1 VKQIC
6 KKEIAMPDLDPQRQE
21 QARQYA
27 RIKRQLWLVDQ
38 SISLLYAILWLTL
51 GWATGLRAWLTGFIN
66 NDWLLVAAFAS
77 IFTGIYFLLNLPLNY
92 YAGFVLPH
100 RYDLSTQSLKNW
112 TIDQIKGLLLGAV
125 LGLLVI
131 ELVYLAL
138 RQTGDSWWLWLTGG
152 ALVFSVLLANLSP
165 ILIMPIFNK
174 FTPLGEEHA
183 DLAQRLIKLAEQA
196 GTKIKGVYK
205 MDMSRRTK
213 QANAALMGT
222 GNTRRIVLGD
232 TLINEFSDDEI
243 ETILAHELGH
253 HVHKDIPWMIGFGTL
268 TTALSFYLVSLAMNW
283 AIQAFGLTGIADPA
297 SLPALMI
304 LLSLYGLI
312 LMPIN
317 NAFSRWRERMAD
329 DYALEA
335 TGKSDSFASA
345 FTRLANQ
352 NLSEVDPQ
360 PWVVFLFY
368 SHPPL
373 NARIAKAEKWG
384 KS

>member
-1 VKQIC
+1 
-6 KKEIAMPDLDPQRQE
+6 MPDLDPQRQE

-38 SISLLYAILWLTL
+38 SISLLYAILWLTFS
-51 GWATGLRAWLTGFIN
+51 WATGLRAWLTGFIN

-92 YAGFVLPH
+92 YTGFVLPH

>member
-1 VKQIC
+1 
-6 KKEIAMPDLDPQRQE
+6 MPDLDSQRQK
-21 QARQYA
+21 QAKQYA

-38 SISLLYAILWLTL
+38 FISLLYALLWLTL
-51 GWATGLRAWLTGFIN
+51 AWSTGLRAWLEGFTN
-66 NDWLLVAAFAS
+66 NEWLLVAAFAS
-77 IFTGIYFLLNLPLNY
+77 IFAGIYFLLNLPLSY
-92 YAGFVLPH
+92 YDGFALPH
-100 RYDLSTQSLKNW
+100 RYDLSTQSVKDWIVDQLKS
-112 TIDQIKGLLLGAV
+112 IALGAV

-138 RQTGDSWWLWLTGG
+138 RLTGDAWWLWLTGG
-152 ALVFSVLLANLSP
+152 ALVFSVLLTNLSP

-183 DLAQRLIKLAEQA
+183 DLAERLIKLAENA

-205 MDMSRRTK
+205 MDMSRRTR

-232 TLINEFSDDEI
+232 TLIDEFSADEI

-253 HVHKDIPWMIGFGTL
+253 HVHRDIPWMIAFGTL
-268 TTALSFYLVSLAMNW
+268 TTAVSFFLVSLAMDW
-283 AIQAFGLTGIADPA
+283 AVQTFGLNGVADPA

-304 LLSLYGLI
+304 LLSLYGLL
-312 LMPIN
+312 LMPIE
-317 NAFSRWRERMAD
+317 NAFSRWRENLAD

-335 TGKSDSFASA
+335 TGKSQAFASA

-352 NLSEVDPQ
+352 NLSDVDPQ
-360 PWVVFLFY
+360 SWVVFLFY

-384 KS
+384 QA

>member
-1 VKQIC
+1 
-6 KKEIAMPDLDPQRQE
+6 MPDLDPQRQE

-38 SISLLYAILWLTL
+38 SISLLYAILWLTF

-205 MDMSRRTK
+205 IDMSRRTK

-384 KS
+384 QS

>member
-1 VKQIC
+1 
-6 KKEIAMPDLDPQRQE
+6 MPDLDPQRQK
-21 QARQYA
+21 QAKQYA

-38 SISLLYAILWLTL
+38 FISLIYALLWLIL
-51 GWATGLRAWLTGFIN
+51 GWATGLRAWLEGFFN
-66 NDWLLVAAFAS
+66 NEWLLVAAFAS
-77 IFTGIYFLLNLPLNY
+77 IFAGIYFLLNLPLSY

-100 RYDLSTQSLKNW
+100 RYDLSTQSRKDWAMDQLKSVA
-112 TIDQIKGLLLGAV
+112 LGAV
-125 LGLLVI
+125 FGLLII

-138 RQTGDSWWLWLTGG
+138 RITGENWWLWLTGG
-152 ALVFSVLLANLSP
+152 ALFFSVLLANLAP
-165 ILIMPIFNK
+165 VIIMPIFNK
-174 FTPLGEEHA
+174 FTPLGDEHA
-183 DLAQRLIKLAEQA
+183 DLAERLVKLAENA

-205 MDMSRRTK
+205 MDMSRRTR

-232 TLINEFSDDEI
+232 TLIDTFSADEI

-253 HVHKDIPWMIGFGTL
+253 HVHHDIPWMIAFGTL

-283 AIQAFGLTGIADPA
+283 AIGAFGLRGVADPA

-304 LLSLYGLI
+304 LLSLYGLL
-312 LMPIN
+312 LMPIE
-317 NAFSRWRERMAD
+317 NAFSRWRENMAD

-335 TGKSDSFASA
+335 TGKSEAFASA

-352 NLSEVDPQ
+352 NLSDVDPQ

-368 SHPPL
+368 NHPPL
-373 NARIAKAEKWG
+373 NARIAKAKKWG
-384 KS
+384 

>member
-1 VKQIC
+1 
-6 KKEIAMPDLDPQRQE
+6 MPDLDPQRQE

-38 SISLLYAILWLTL
+38 SISLLYAILWLTF

-384 KS
+384 QS

>member
-1 VKQIC
+1 VKRIY
-6 KKEIAMPDLDPQRQE
+6 KKERTMPNLDPQRQK

-27 RIKRQLWLVDQ
+27 RIRRQLWLVDQ
-38 SISLLYAILWLTL
+38 SVSLLYAILWLTL

-77 IFTGIYFLLNLPLNY
+77 IFTGIYFLLNLPISY

-100 RYDLSTQSLKNW
+100 RYDLSTQSLKDW
-112 TIDQIKGLLLGAV
+112 IIDQVKGLLLGAV

-138 RQTGDSWWLWLTGG
+138 RETGDSWWLWLTGG

-253 HVHKDIPWMIGFGTL
+253 HVHNDIPWMIAFGTL

-283 AIQAFGLTGIADPA
+283 AIQAFGLTGVADPA

-304 LLSLYGLI
+304 LLSLYGLV

-335 TGKSDSFASA
+335 TGKSGAFASA

-352 NLSEVDPQ
+352 NLSEIDPQ
-360 PWVVFLFY
+360 PWVVVLFY

-373 NARIAKAEKWG
+373 NTRIVKAEKWG
-384 KS
+384 EV

>member
-1 VKQIC
+1 
-6 KKEIAMPDLDPQRQE
+6 MPNLDPQRQK

-38 SISLLYAILWLTL
+38 SISLLYAILWLTF

-384 KS
+384 QS

>member
-1 VKQIC
+1 
-6 KKEIAMPDLDPQRQE
+6 MPDLDPQRQE

-38 SISLLYAILWLTL
+38 SISLLYAILWLTF

-165 ILIMPIFNK
+165 ILI
-174 FTPLGEEHA
+174 
-183 DLAQRLIKLAEQA
+183 
-196 GTKIKGVYK
+196 
-205 MDMSRRTK
+205 
-213 QANAALMGT
+213 
-222 GNTRRIVLGD
+222 
-232 TLINEFSDDEI
+232 
-243 ETILAHELGH
+243 
-253 HVHKDIPWMIGFGTL
+253 
-268 TTALSFYLVSLAMNW
+268 
-283 AIQAFGLTGIADPA
+283 
-297 SLPALMI
+297 
-304 LLSLYGLI
+304 LSLI
-312 LMPIN
+312 HI
-317 NAFSRWRERMAD
+317 
-329 DYALEA
+329 
-335 TGKSDSFASA
+335 
-345 FTRLANQ
+345 
-352 NLSEVDPQ
+352 
-360 PWVVFLFY
+360 
-368 SHPPL
+368 
-373 NARIAKAEKWG
+373 
-384 KS
+384 

>member
-1 VKQIC
+1 
-6 KKEIAMPDLDPQRQE
+6 MPDLDPQRQQ
-21 QARQYA
+21 QAKQYA

-38 SISLLYAILWLTL
+38 SISLLYAAIWLLL
-51 GWATGLRAWLTGFIN
+51 GWSTSLRAWLEGLMDN
-66 NDWLLVAAFAS
+66 QWLLVAAFAS
-77 IFTGIYFLLNLPLNY
+77 IFTGIYFLLNLPLSY

-100 RYDLSTQSLKNW
+100 RYDLSTQSVKDWILDQLKS
-112 TIDQIKGLLLGAV
+112 IALGAA

-138 RQTGDSWWLWLTGG
+138 RLTSDAWWLWLTGG
-152 ALVFSVLLANLSP
+152 ALIFSVLLANLSP

-183 DLAQRLIKLAEQA
+183 DLAERLIKLAENA

-205 MDMSRRTK
+205 MDMSRRTR

-232 TLINEFSDDEI
+232 TLIEEFSDDEI

-253 HVHKDIPWMIGFGTL
+253 HVHNDIPWMITFGTL
-268 TTALSFYLVSLAMNW
+268 TTALSFFLVSLAMDW
-283 AIQAFGLTGIADPA
+283 AVQSFGLNGVADPA

-304 LLSLYGLI
+304 LLSLYGLV

-317 NAFSRWRERMAD
+317 NAFSRWRENLAD
-329 DYALEA
+329 DYALES
-335 TGKSDSFASA
+335 TGKAQAFASA

-352 NLSEVDPQ
+352 NLSDVDPQ
-360 PWVVFLFY
+360 SWVVFIFY

-373 NARIAKAEKWG
+373 NTRIAKAEKWG
-384 KS
+384 EV

>member
-1 VKQIC
+1 VKRIY
-6 KKEIAMPDLDPQRQE
+6 KKERTMPNLDPQRQK

-27 RIKRQLWLVDQ
+27 RIRRQLWLVDQ
-38 SISLLYAILWLTL
+38 SVSLLYAILWLTL

-77 IFTGIYFLLNLPLNY
+77 IFTGIYFLLNLPISY

-100 RYDLSTQSLKNW
+100 RYDLSTQSLKDW
-112 TIDQIKGLLLGAV
+112 IIDQVKGLLLGAV

-138 RQTGDSWWLWLTGG
+138 RETGDSWWLWLTGG

-384 KS
+384 QS